1 MRNSTMTM
9 KRESSSQGDI
19 TALLMRVG
27 LALLY
32 FLVTATL
39 SLIVFKWVRETVSVS
54 EMLPAFTLNQKG
66 PSPNVEYAE
75 GQSIPVWTGTDRI
88 TVLVL
93 GIDEREQEE
102 GPWRTD
108 TMMVATLDP
117 VTMQAG
123 ILSIPRD
130 VWVEIPGYT
139 SNRINTAHFIGDAY
153 SYPGGGP
160 ALAMETVRH
169 NLGIIPLDHY
179 VRLNFNGF
187 VSLLDQIGGIDL
199 YVEET
204 IDDPYYPDNN
214 NGYDPFHLEAG
225 QQHLDGETALKY
237 ARTRHS
243 QNGDFDRAR
252 RQQQVIMAILEKIT
266 NAGMLPQLVA
276 KAPELYAT
284 VADSVDTD
292 FKLDQIIALAGLA
305 SKLDRDQIRFAVLD
319 ETCTESGETPDG
331 AQVLIPIRD
340 RIREKRDYVFGIT
353 AGDGSEA
360 LVSEAAT
367 VAIFNGTEQVG
378 LAGYAMQSLT
388 ENGVSVTVYDNA
400 EKQDY
405 AASLIVLNRDKSITA
420 KKIAELLSLPET
432 AIVQGD
438 GSMAT
443 MDYDIVVI
451 LGADYAPDIP
461 IAPQ

>member
-1 MRNSTMTM
+1 
-9 KRESSSQGDI
+9 
-19 TALLMRVG
+19 
-27 LALLY
+27 
-32 FLVTATL
+32 
-39 SLIVFKWVRETVSVS
+39 
-54 EMLPAFTLNQKG
+54 
-66 PSPNVEYAE
+66 
-75 GQSIPVWTGTDRI
+75 
-88 TVLVL
+88 
-93 GIDEREQEE
+93 
-102 GPWRTD
+102 
-108 TMMVATLDP
+108 
-117 VTMQAG
+117 
-123 ILSIPRD
+123 
-130 VWVEIPGYT
+130 
-139 SNRINTAHFIGDAY
+139 
-153 SYPGGGP
+153 
-160 ALAMETVRH
+160 METVRH
-169 NLGIIPLDHY
+169 NLAIVPLEHY
-179 VRLNFNGF
+179 VRLNFRGF
-187 VSLLDQIGGIDL
+187 VSLVDQIGGIDL

-353 AGDGSEA
+353 NGDGSE
-360 LVSEAAT
+360 VVDSEAAT
-367 VAIFNGTEQVG
+367 IAVFNGTEQAG
-378 LAGYAMQSLT
+378 LAGFAVQTLAD
-388 ENGVSVTVYDNA
+388 NGVSVATFDNA

-405 AASLIVLNRDKSITA
+405 AVSVIVLNRDKPVTA
-420 KKIAELLSLPET
+420 KKIAELLNLPET
-432 AIVQGD
+432 VIVQGD
-438 GSMAT
+438 GSIAT
-443 MDYDIVVI
+443 TDYDIVVI
-451 LGADYAPDIP
+451 LGADYVPDIP
-461 IAPQ
+461 IDPQ